1 MMKKHYKGLR
11 NIVISALLLVAS
23 IVCVQALEVNRNE
36 LQSVDSSTITFNNY
50 NGPHTVIDSLA
61 AIRNIGTQLGRS
73 LGSDLT
79 STKTAGSENRYY
91 VIHAVDATTGKLDA
105 DIFILGKNAGVDHVR
120 NLRHIVAA
128 YLVETYK
135 YSEKDAMTLATF
147 ITVYNAV
154 YRGKLDVFQSKYKD
168 IVTKYLHADKV
179 GLSVNWEDWAGK
191 TEMVIPLADIAGG
204 LSTIDTSVISD
215 KNVINSM
222 RESDDRGIDERKNMV
237 GIKDR
242 EADSAE
248 QNAENAAKQAVQE
261 NRKLSEE
268 QKKLAEEQAKSSD
281 AQKAAD
287 NAQKAADNAQKA
299 ADEAQKQADVANES
313 AQKAANNADEAS
325 KAADEAKRAAVEAN
339 KAADEARKAADEA
352 SKAADEARKAA
363 DEAAENAKNNPND
376 EKAQSDAAKAQSDA
390 EKAQSD
396 AAKAQSDADK
406 AQSDAAKAQSDA
418 DKKQS
423 DADKAQ
429 SDAESEAEKAKQEQT
444 EADKTQAE
452 ADQKAEEAAS
462 KQDEADKQKEAEKAQ
477 QEKTDEQAQ
486 KAKEAQETAE
496 AEQKTADKK
505 RDEAQNER
513 KLIAQDQQQLI
524 DEGLLD
530 EKDAAFGLRLTDSEK
545 ELSSIVKM
553 NAKTGRLVKTSPV
566 NVIRER
572 ELIPVENGFV
582 AIAGEEGA
590 NHTIRLVLIDRG
602 DMEIQKESED
612 IVSPKSVLV
621 YNGGS
626 FYVVVQEGNGWVVAK
641 YSANLERELKS
652 TELVDMAT
660 PITVS
665 ANGICVTDK
674 NGDMLVLKPLDL
686 SAVK

>member
-1 MMKKHYKGLR
+1 
-11 NIVISALLLVAS
+11 
-23 IVCVQALEVNRNE
+23 
-36 LQSVDSSTITFNNY
+36 
-50 NGPHTVIDSLA
+50 
-61 AIRNIGTQLGRS
+61 
-73 LGSDLT
+73 
-79 STKTAGSENRYY
+79 
-91 VIHAVDATTGKLDA
+91 
-105 DIFILGKNAGVDHVR
+105 
-120 NLRHIVAA
+120 
-128 YLVETYK
+128 
-135 YSEKDAMTLATF
+135 MTLATF

-352 SKAADEARKAA
+352 
-363 DEAAENAKNNPND
+363 AENAKNNPND
-376 EKAQSDAAKAQSDA
+376 EKAQSDAA
-390 EKAQSD
+390 KAQSD

-423 DADKAQ
+423 DAAKAQ
-429 SDAESEAEKAKQEQT
+429 SDAESEAEKAKQEQA
-444 EADKTQAE
+444 EADKKQAE

-612 IVSPKSVLV
+612 IVSPQSVLV

-641 YSANLERELKS
+641 YSANLDRELKS